1 MAANKIVYGTLVL
14 MDLTSDTV
22 TADDLAKGVTCHDKS
37 GNPITGTL
45 PTSGNVEIT
54 KTGLEYVGKNITIPG
69 IGTSKAYYVDV
80 SGTASAKNNRFILN
94 KDAKNPV
101 TVSIPATEFGDA
113 TAADV
118 MSGKTFT
125 SSKGL
130 KKTGTYT
137 PSTSS
142 ANRECYFIE
151 SPSNLDISFK
161 TTTGT
166 ILVYGYGQDE
176 NNIYAFYGLK
186 YSYMKRGGKTI
197 TTTSA
202 RYNVVNGKL
211 SGLPSGL
218 TSCKLIVSR
227 PV

>member
-1 MAANKIVYGTLVL
+1 MAANKVVYGTLVL

-45 PTSGNVEIT
+45 PTSGDVDIV
-54 KTGLEYVGKNITIPG
+54 KTGLEYVEKNITIPG
-69 IGTSKAYYVDV
+69 IGTSKLYYVDV

-94 KDAKNPV
+94 KDAKKPV

-118 MSGKTFT
+118 TSGKTFT

-130 KKTGTYT
+130 KITGTHT
-137 PSTSS
+137 ASS

-151 SPSNLDISFK
+151 SPSNLGISFK
-161 TTTGT
+161 STFGN
-166 ILVYGYGQDE
+166 ILAYGYAQDE
-176 NNIYAFYGLK
+176 NNIYAFYGSK
-186 YSYMKRGGKTI
+186 YSYMKRGGNRI

-227 PV
+227 AV

>member
-1 MAANKIVYGTLVL
+1 MAANKVVYGTLVL

-45 PTSGNVEIT
+45 PTSGDIAIAN
-54 KTGLEYVGKNITIPG
+54 TGLEYVEKNITIPG
-69 IGTSKAYYVDV
+69 FGTSKLYYVDV

-94 KDAKNPV
+94 KDAKKPV
-101 TVSIPATEFGDA
+101 TIPILATEFGDA

-130 KKTGTYT
+130 KITGTHT
-137 PSTSS
+137 ASS

-151 SPSNLDISFK
+151 SPSNLGISFK
-161 TTTGT
+161 STFGD
-166 ILVYGYGQDE
+166 ILVYGYAQDE

-186 YSYMKRGGKTI
+186 YSYMKRGGNRI
-197 TTTSA
+197 MTTSA

-211 SGLPSGL
+211 SGLPSDL

-227 PV
+227 AV

>member
-1 MAANKIVYGTLVL
+1 MAANKVVYGTLVL

-45 PTSGNVEIT
+45 PTSGDVGIV
-54 KTGLEYVGKNITIPG
+54 KTGLEYVEKNITIPG
-69 IGTSKAYYVDV
+69 FGTSKLYYVNV

-137 PSTSS
+137 PSS
-142 ANRECYFIE
+142 ANRECYFIN
-151 SPSNLDISFK
+151 SPSNLGISFASK
-161 TTTGT
+161 KGT
-166 ILVYGYGQDE
+166 ILVHGYGKDQ
-176 NNIYAFYGLK
+176 NNIYAFYGSE
-186 YSYMKRGGKTI
+186 YSYMKNGGNII
-197 TTTSA
+197 TTISA
-202 RYNVVNGKL
+202 SYNVVNGKL

-227 PV
+227 NV

>member
-1 MAANKIVYGTLVL
+1 MAANKVVYGTLVL

-45 PTSGNVEIT
+45 PTSGNVEIV
-54 KTGLEYVGKNITIPG
+54 KTGLEYVEKNITIPG
-69 IGTSKAYYVDV
+69 FGTSKLYYVDV
-80 SGTASAKNNRFILN
+80 SGTASAENNRFILN
-94 KDAKNPV
+94 KDAKKSV
-101 TVSIPATEFGDA
+101 TIPILATEFGDA

-130 KKTGTYT
+130 KITGTYT
-137 PSTSS
+137 PSS

-151 SPSNLDISFK
+151 SPSNLGISFAS
-161 TTTGT
+161 TFGS
-166 ILVYGYGQDE
+166 ILVYGYAEDQ
-176 NNIYAFYGLK
+176 NNIYAFHGSK
-186 YSYMKRGGKTI
+186 YSYIKRGKSSLTTI
-197 TTTSA
+197 SA

-218 TSCKLIVSR
+218 TSCELIVSR
-227 PV
+227 AV

>member
-1 MAANKIVYGTLVL
+1 MAANKVVYGTLVL

-45 PTSGNVEIT
+45 PTSGDVDIV

-69 IGTSKAYYVDV
+69 IGTSKIYYVDV

-113 TAADV
+113 TANDV

-137 PSTSS
+137 PSS

-151 SPSNLDISFK
+151 SPSNLGISFESK
-161 TTTGT
+161 FGN

-176 NNIYAFYGLK
+176 NNIYAFYGSK
-186 YSYMKRGGKTI
+186 YSYMKRGSTTI

-227 PV
+227 AV

>member
-1 MAANKIVYGTLVL
+1 MAANKVVYGTLVL

-45 PTSGNVEIT
+45 PTSGDVSIV
-54 KTGLEYVGKNITIPG
+54 KTGLEYVGKNITISG
-69 IGTSKAYYVDV
+69 IGTSKIYYVDV

-101 TVSIPATEFGDA
+101 TVSIPSTEFGDA

-137 PSTSS
+137 PSS
-142 ANRECYFIE
+142 ANRECYVIE

-161 TTTGT
+161 STTGVIT
-166 ILVYGYGQDE
+166 VYGYGQDE

-202 RYNVVNGKL
+202 RYNVVNGEL
-211 SGLPSGL
+211 FGLPNGL

-227 PV
+227 YV

>member
-1 MAANKIVYGTLVL
+1 MAANKVVYGTLVL

-45 PTSGNVEIT
+45 PTSGDVGII
-54 KTGLEYVGKNITIPG
+54 KTGLKYVGKNITIPG
-69 IGTSKAYYVDV
+69 FGTSKQYYVDV

-94 KDAKNPV
+94 KDAKKPV
-101 TVSIPATEFGDA
+101 TIPILATEFGDA

-130 KKTGTYT
+130 KIPGTYT
-137 PSTSS
+137 PSS
-142 ANRECYFIE
+142 ANRECYFID
-151 SPSNLDISFK
+151 SPSNLGISFAA
-161 TTTGT
+161 TIGS
-166 ILVYGYGQDE
+166 ILVYGYGQDQD
-176 NNIYAFYGLK
+176 NIYAFYGST
-186 YSYMKRGGKTI
+186 YSYMKRGESTI
-197 TTTSA
+197 MTTSA
-202 RYNVVNGKL
+202 NYNVVNRKL

-227 PV
+227 AV

>member
-1 MAANKIVYGTLVL
+1 MAANKVVYGTLVL

-45 PTSGNVEIT
+45 PTSGDVGIK

-69 IGTSKAYYVDV
+69 IGTSKIYYVDV

-130 KKTGTYT
+130 KETGTYT
-137 PSTSS
+137 PSS

-151 SPSNLDISFK
+151 SPSNLGISFK
-161 TTTGT
+161 STIGN
-166 ILVYGYGQDE
+166 ILVYGYAQDQ
-176 NNIYAFYGLK
+176 NNMYSFWGSR
-186 YSYMKRGGKTI
+186 YSYMQKGTDTI
-197 TTTSA
+197 RTTSA

-211 SGLPSGL
+211 SGLPNGL
-218 TSCKLIVSR
+218 TTCKLIVSR
-227 PV
+227 SV